1 MKYVG
6 RQFVDFVNPQGERVQ
21 GVKLHLVGLDNRV
34 EGQAC
39 ITQFINATSPLYN
52 DAVSLNFGEVE
63 IVYGQRGSVQKI
75 VSVSK

>member
-1 MKYVG
+1 MEYVG

-39 ITQFINATSPLYN
+39 ITQFINVTSPLYN
-52 DAVSLNFGEVE
+52 DAVSLNFGAVD
-63 IVYGQRGSVQKI
+63 IVYGQRGSVQSI
-75 VSVSK
+75 RPSK

>member
-6 RQFVDFVNPQGERVQ
+6 RQFVDFVNPQGDRVQ

-39 ITQFINATSPLYN
+39 ITQFINVSSPLYN

-63 IVYGQRGSVQKI
+63 VVYGQRGSVQSIRSCK
-75 VSVSK
+75 